1 MGKPAAYFHQLD
13 ALRGVACIMVLF
25 HHLVPGASK
34 HVALGPL
41 GVRLF
46 FVMTGFL
53 LVGNLL
59 REMDRGRSPS
69 GILSNFYTKRAIRI
83 LPVYLLAFVAVLASG
98 ALAAREVW
106 PWIATFTINLHMG
119 ATGEWPG
126 NLSHFWFL
134 AANEQLV
141 LSLSLIILW
150 LPGRYLV
157 PALVLLFAGAWLHR
171 WLGTEWGLEPMMVW
185 YSPLS
190 CMDSIAMGALLGLWH
205 RSKPEAL
212 SDFARRP
219 SVTAAAW
226 IALLLA
232 WTIRARFSQTPVIH
246 LAETLEAVFFGWLIV
261 RAAFGFQGPV
271 GKILASPVL
280 VYTGMLSYALYIF
293 HPIVHSFV
301 FWVFG
306 KLGLPAERANLSL
319 IATTFL
325 LTFLAA
331 TLSWYLLEKPLASLK
346 PKPSPAKG

>member
-13 ALRGVACIMVLF
+13 ALRGIACIMVLF
-25 HHLVPGASK
+25 SHLVPGAGK
-34 HVALGPL
+34 HIALGPL

-59 REMDRGRSPS
+59 RERDRGRCSS
-69 GILSNFYTKRAIRI
+69 GILKNFYAKRAIRI
-83 LPVYLLAFVAVLASG
+83 LPVYLIAFVAVLASG
-98 ALAAREVW
+98 AAAAREVW

-126 NLSHFWFL
+126 NLSHYWFL

-141 LSLSLIILW
+141 LVLALIVLW
-150 LPGRYLV
+150 FPGRYLV
-157 PALVLLFAGAWLHR
+157 PALVLLFVGAWLHR
-171 WLGTEWGLEPMMVW
+171 WLGTEWGLQRMMVW
-185 YSPLS
+185 YSPVS
-190 CMDSIAMGALLGLWH
+190 CMDSIAMGALLGLWQ
-205 RSKPEAL
+205 RSKPEEL
-212 SDFARRP
+212 SDFFRR
-219 SVTAAAW
+219 SAVTAAAW
-226 IALLLA
+226 IALFLA
-232 WTIRARFSQTPVIH
+232 CIIRLRFSQTPFIH
-246 LAETLEAVFFGWLIV
+246 LVETLEAVFFGWLIV
-261 RAAFGFQGPV
+261 RAALGFQGPV

-280 VYTGMLSYALYIF
+280 VYTGMVSYALYIF

-301 FWVFG
+301 FWVFA
-306 KLGLPAERANLSL
+306 KLGLPSERDNPSL